1 MRFVFHFLLMS
12 IVIWLVPFVASIP
25 LFDRSGALIINFW
38 AFKALMTA
46 LLLAT
51 SFFAFRS
58 LFRRA
63 GADRKPWR
71 FHLFIGLGAL
81 AISVLLDAVT
91 VIPLTGIT
99 PTDYVQQVVS
109 IYLLIPVIALYV
121 GSRQAPLEATV

>member
-25 LFDRSGALIINFW
+25 FFDRSGALTINFW

-46 LLLAT
+46 LLVTT
-51 SFFAFRS
+51 SFFAFHR

-63 GADRKPWR
+63 GRQERR
-71 FHLFIGLGAL
+71 FHLFTGLSAL

-99 PTDYVQQVVS
+99 PTDYVQQIVS
-109 IYLLIPVIALYV
+109 IYLLIPIIALYV
-121 GSRQAPLEATV
+121 GSRQAPVEATV

>member
-1 MRFVFHFLLMS
+1 MRFVLHFLLMS

-46 LLLAT
+46 LLVTT
-51 SFFAFRS
+51 SFVAFRR

-63 GADRKPWR
+63 GRQERR